1 MAPWRVI
8 ACASVSLGALLSAG
22 CTVHVYQ
29 YPATASSV
37 RWQSNAEMHSV
48 SQRSVSP
55 ESGMSAPPQPV
66 AVSAPPQ
73 PVAVSAPP
81 QPLTPPSAPTA
92 RSWPIF
98 ERTPPIRK
106 PSRWL
111 LSSPPLAPQPQ
122 DNARLPEPQPTPSTL
137 EPARRTWRL
146 TNSRARLATLANNRN
161 APLPAETD
169 QTARGPIPFKQTLLC
184 PVGFLPPCPGS
195 LLKPSPVR
203 NAQ

>member
-66 AVSAPPQ
+66 GMSAPPQ
-73 PVAVSAPP
+73 R
-81 QPLTPPSAPTA
+81 LTPPSAPTA